1 MAHATIVDTHGNVMG
16 QLTLVPMGKADF
28 GLGLEALVQLP
39 AAQADAQGEAEL
51 QVLEGARYEYE
62 LSDKAW
68 QLMPSSWGASTD
80 VVLQSKLPSRQHCGV
95 LNPGLA
101 TGTLNLTVQDAQGQ
115 PVGAARIEVRSRKLD
130 YRTDYQLMLNDIT
143 QHCVGLLQ
151 DWQGATDFKATPDP
165 SGDEA
170 TLGQQFAFVRALLNT
185 PSFEHALQR
194 IASHP
199 HEAWTQEETQQPV
212 VRGFKPS
219 GKLMRQL
226 ASGSR
231 RMAVP
236 QGHSLHAVLPT
247 LPERITV
254 RQNSRTTDTPENRF
268 VKFALRSFR
277 QFLAE
282 MRDKEA
288 LQTTKH
294 ERLRTELD
302 ALNDKLD
309 QALGCDALRHA
320 GEPTFLPLGSPT
332 LQRREGYRQMLQA
345 WTQFAMAAK
354 LVWQGGESV
363 YGMGQRDVATLY
375 EYWVFFE
382 LLRTVKDVFKLD
394 IPDIQKLIV
403 PTADGFGL
411 MLRAGKHLP
420 LSGTSKQPGRELE
433 VRFSYN
439 RTFSSNKTSHQPGSW
454 TKNMRPDYTLSMWPL
469 GFTEAQAEAQELMV
483 HVHFDAKYR
492 LEQAADLLST
502 STEAN
507 ASQAHDE
514 DPEQDTIKQAEASGT
529 YKRADLLKMHAYR
542 DAIRRSHGAYV
553 VYPGDAQNGEPFQS
567 FHEVLPGLG
576 AFALRPGKGT
586 QALKN
591 FLQDV
596 VAHVCDRTT
605 ARERQ
610 TYETFKSYRHKGL
623 PLNEDKR
630 QLYSVIPEQWEP
642 GQRHSPPA
650 DTHVL
655 VGWCKDAQHLQWILQ
670 KGLYNFR
677 MGATEG
683 GLRLT
688 PEVVSAKYL
697 LLHGADGL
705 ALPCL
710 LRVRNAEQG
719 PSLMN
724 KQQLSETGYP
734 TAPSREAYL
743 VFEVEKSAAF
753 EGMQWDLAALPN
765 MPETAQHGYPFA
777 TTLDALLDA
786 ITPPKQQPADQPYL
800 GISPQGE

>member
-1 MAHATIVDTHGNVMG
+1 MAHATIVDTQGNAIG
-16 QLTLVPMGKADF
+16 QLVLVPMGKADF
-28 GLGLEALVQLP
+28 GKGLEALVQLP
-39 AAQADAQGEAEL
+39 AAQAAAQGEAEL

-62 LSDKAW
+62 LTQKTW
-68 QLMPSSWGASTD
+68 QLLPTSWGASTD
-80 VVLQSKLPSRQHCGV
+80 VVLQSKLPARQHCGV

-101 TGTLNLTVQDAQGQ
+101 TGTLNLTVQDSNGQ
-115 PVGAARIEVRSRKLD
+115 PVGTARIEVRSRKLD
-130 YRTDYQLMLNDIT
+130 YRTDYQLMLNDIIK
-143 QHCVGLLQ
+143 HCVGLLQ
-151 DWQGATDFKATPDP
+151 DWQGASDFKATPN
-165 SGDEA
+165 GDET

-199 HEAWTQEETQQPV
+199 HETWTQEESQQPT
-212 VRGFKPS
+212 VRGFRPS

-226 ASGSR
+226 ASSSR

-247 LPERITV
+247 LPERING

-268 VKFALRSFR
+268 VKFALRNFH

-282 MRDKEA
+282 MRNKEA

-294 ERLRTELD
+294 ERLRHELD
-302 ALNDKLD
+302 ALTNKLD
-309 QALGCDALRHA
+309 QTLGCDALRHA

-332 LQRREGYRQMLQA
+332 LQRREGYRQVLQA
-345 WTQFAMAAK
+345 WTSFAMAAK
-354 LVWQGGESV
+354 LVWEGGEKV

-382 LLRTVKDVFKLD
+382 LLRTVELVFQLD
-394 IPDIQKLIV
+394 MPDIKTLIA
-403 PTADGFGL
+403 PPGDGFGL
-411 MLRAGKHLP
+411 MLRAGRHLP

-439 RTFSSNKTSHQPGSW
+439 RTFSSNKTTSQTGSW
-454 TKNMRPDYTLSMWPL
+454 TKHMRPDYTLSLWPV

-492 LEQAADLLST
+492 LEQAASLLSSPT
-502 STEAN
+502 DAQGTDDETVATEE
-507 ASQAHDE
+507 DE
-514 DPEQDTIKQAEASGT
+514 IKQAEASGT

-553 VYPGDAQNGEPFQS
+553 VYPGDKQDGEPFQG

-576 AFALRPGKGT
+576 AFALRPGNGT
-586 QALKN
+586 QALQK
-591 FLQDV
+591 FLCDV

-610 TYETFKSYRHKGL
+610 TYEAFKSYQHKDKGF
-623 PLNEDKR
+623 PLNEEKR
-630 QLYSVIPEQWEP
+630 ELYNTMPEKWEQD
-642 GQRHSPPA
+642 QRHTPPA
-650 DTHVL
+650 DTQVL
-655 VGWCKDAQHLQWILQ
+655 VGWCKDKQHLNWILE

-697 LLHGADGL
+697 LLHGVDGL
-705 ALPCL
+705 GLPRL
-710 LRVRNAEQG
+710 MRVRNTVLG
-719 PSLMN
+719 PSLLN
-724 KQQLSETGYP
+724 KKQLTASGYP
-734 TAPSREAYL
+734 SEPSREAYL
-743 VFEVEKSAAF
+743 VFEVEPSPAF
-753 EGMQWDLAALPN
+753 HDLQWDLAAIPDLPD
-765 MPETAQHGYPFA
+765 TAQQGYPFA
-777 TTLDALLDA
+777 TTLEILLNVA
-786 ITPPKQQPADQPYL
+786 K
-800 GISPQGE
+800 

>member
-1 MAHATIVDTHGNVMG
+1 MAYATIVDTYGNAMG
-16 QLTLVPMGKADF
+16 QLALVPMGKADF
-28 GLGLEALVQLP
+28 GAGLEALVQLP
-39 AAQADAQGEAEL
+39 AAQAAAQGEAEL

-62 LSDKAW
+62 LSKETW
-68 QLMPSSWGASTD
+68 QLLATSWGASTD

-101 TGTLNLTVQDAQGQ
+101 TGTLNLTVQDADGQ
-115 PVGAARIEVRSRKLD
+115 TVGTARIEVRSRKLD
-130 YRTDYQLMLNDIT
+130 YRSDYQLMLNDIT

-151 DWQGATDFKATPDP
+151 DWQGATDFKATPDA

-194 IASHP
+194 IATHP
-199 HEAWTQEETQQPV
+199 HGAWTQEETKQPV

-236 QGHSLHAVLPT
+236 ESHSLHAVLPT

-282 MRDKEA
+282 MSDKPA
-288 LQTTKH
+288 LQSIRH
-294 ERLRTELD
+294 ERLRTELN
-302 ALNDKLD
+302 ALTDKLD

-332 LQRREGYRQMLQA
+332 LQRREGYRQVLQA

-354 LVWQGGESV
+354 LVWEGGEKV

-382 LLRTVKDVFKLD
+382 LLRTVKDVFKLAM
-394 IPDIQKLIV
+394 PDIKNLIV
-403 PTADGFGL
+403 PTGDGFGL
-411 MLRAGKHLP
+411 KLRSGRFLP
-420 LSGTSKQPGRELE
+420 LNGRSTQPGRELE

-439 RTFSSNKTSHQPGSW
+439 RTFSSNKVSSQPGSW
-454 TKNMRPDYTLSMWPL
+454 TKNMRPDYTLSLWPV
-469 GFTEAQAEAQELMV
+469 GFTEEQAETQELMV

-492 LEQAADLLST
+492 LEQAADLLSSPT
-502 STEAN
+502 VTDDS
-507 ASQAHDE
+507 E
-514 DPEQDTIKQAEASGT
+514 DVDSNPEQDEIKKAEASGT

-553 VYPGDAQNGEPFQS
+553 VYPGDKQDGEPFKG

-576 AFALRPGKGT
+576 AFALRPGNGT
-586 QALKN
+586 EALES
-591 FLQDV
+591 FLSDV

-610 TYETFKSYRHKGL
+610 TYENFKSYQSRGPPLAEEQRTLYQVVPERTGQKRHT
-623 PLNEDKR
+623 
-630 QLYSVIPEQWEP
+630 
-642 GQRHSPPA
+642 PPA
-650 DTHVL
+650 DTAVL
-655 VGWCKDAQHLQWILQ
+655 LGWYKDANHLQWIKD

-677 MGATEG
+677 LGNTAGA
-683 GLRLT
+683 LRLT
-688 PEVVSAKYL
+688 PQIVGAQYL
-697 LLHGADGL
+697 MLHGPNGH
-705 ALPCL
+705 ALPGL
-710 LRVRNAEQG
+710 YRMTQVEQG
-719 PSLMN
+719 PSLVSDTE
-724 KQQLSETGYP
+724 LVEFGYP
-734 TAPSREAYL
+734 TPPTRKAYVL
-743 VFEVEKSAAF
+743 FNVERAVEF
-753 EGMQWDLAALPN
+753 EGFEWAFQKLPN
-765 MPETAQHGYPFA
+765 LPENVHQGYPFA
-777 TTLDALLDA
+777 TDLATLMTVAKVL
-786 ITPPKQQPADQPYL
+786 TF
-800 GISPQGE
+800 

>member
-1 MAHATIVDTHGNVMG
+1 MAYATIVDSLGKTIG
-16 QLTLVPMGKADF
+16 QLELVPQGASPDA
-28 GLGLEALVQLP
+28 LLVLSASEA
-39 AAQADAQGEAEL
+39 AALGEAEV

-62 LSDKAW
+62 FTDDKSWRLS
-68 QLMPSSWGASTD
+68 PTNWGASTD

-101 TGTLNLTVQDAQGQ
+101 TGTLNLTVQDATGQ
-115 PVGAARIEVRSRKLD
+115 PVGSMRVEVRSRKLG

-143 QHCVGLLQ
+143 AHCVVLLQ
-151 DWQGATDFKATPDP
+151 DWQAASQFKATPDV
-165 SGDEA
+165 SGNET

-199 HEAWTQEETQQPV
+199 HETWKQEETQQPV

-219 GKLMRQL
+219 GKLVRQL

-236 QGHSLHAVLPT
+236 PGHSLYAVLPT

-254 RQNSRTTDTPENRF
+254 QQNSRTTDTPENRF

-282 MRDKEA
+282 MREKPA

-302 ALNDKLD
+302 ALTDKLD
-309 QALGCDALRHA
+309 QALGCDALRHT

-332 LQRREGYRQMLQA
+332 LQRREGYRQVLQA

-354 LVWQGGESV
+354 LVWAGGEQV

-375 EYWVFFE
+375 EYWVYFE
-382 LLRTVKDVFKLD
+382 LLRTVRDVFKLD
-394 IPDIQKLIV
+394 MPDIKQLIE
-403 PTADGFGL
+403 PTGDGFGL
-411 MLRAGKHLP
+411 KLRSGRHLA
-420 LSGTSKQPGRELE
+420 LSGTSKQPGRTLE

-439 RTFSSNKTSHQPGSW
+439 RTFSSNKTISQSGSW
-454 TKNMRPDYTLSMWPL
+454 TKNMRPDYTLSLWPM

-492 LEQAADLLST
+492 LEQAADLLSSPSAT
-502 STEAN
+502 DDRGD
-507 ASQAHDE
+507 DE
-514 DPEQDTIKQAEASGT
+514 SSSEQDEIKQAEASGT

-553 VYPGDAQNGEPFQS
+553 LYPGDKQNGEPFKG

-576 AFALRPGKGT
+576 AFALRPGNGT
-586 QALKN
+586 EALEQ
-591 FLQDV
+591 FLNDV

-610 TYETFKSYRHKGL
+610 TYENFKSYQSRG
-623 PLNEDKR
+623 R
-630 QLYSVIPEQWEP
+630 QLAEEQRALYQVVPERT
-642 GQRHSPPA
+642 GQKRHTPPA
-650 DTHVL
+650 DTAVL
-655 VGWCKDAQHLQWILQ
+655 LGWYKDALHLKWIKD

-677 MGATEG
+677 LGNTAGA
-683 GLRLT
+683 LRLT
-688 PEVVSAKYL
+688 PQIVGAQYL
-697 LLHGADGL
+697 MLHGPDGN
-705 ALPCL
+705 ALPGL
-710 LRVRNAEQG
+710 FRMTQLEQG
-719 PSLMN
+719 PSLVSDTELV
-724 KQQLSETGYP
+724 KLDYP
-734 TAPSREAYL
+734 TSPTRKAYVL
-743 VFEVEKSAAF
+743 FNVEPAVEF
-753 EGMQWDLAALPN
+753 EGFEWAFHKLPN
-765 MPETAQHGYPFA
+765 LPENVHQGYPFA
-777 TTLDALLDA
+777 TDLATLMAVA
-786 ITPPKQQPADQPYL
+786 KVV
-800 GISPQGE
+800 SF

>member
-1 MAHATIVDTHGNVMG
+1 MAHATIVDTHGNAIG

-28 GLGLEALVQLP
+28 GMGLEALVQLP
-39 AAQADAQGEAEL
+39 AAEAAELGEAEL

-62 LSDKAW
+62 LPEGW
-68 QLMPSSWGASTD
+68 QLLPTSWGASTD

-101 TGTLNLTVQDAQGQ
+101 TGTLNLTVQGAAGQ
-115 PVGAARIEVRSRKLD
+115 PLGTARIEVRSRKLD

-143 QHCVGLLQ
+143 EHCVGLLQ
-151 DWQGATDFKATPDP
+151 DWQGATDFKAMPDAN
-165 SGDEA
+165 GDKA

-199 HEAWTQEETQQPV
+199 HETWTQEETQLPV

-231 RMAVP
+231 RIAVP
-236 QGHSLHAVLPT
+236 SGHSLYAVLPT
-247 LPERITV
+247 LPERINV

-282 MRDKEA
+282 MRDKPA
-288 LQTTKH
+288 LQTNKH
-294 ERLRTELD
+294 ERLRSELD
-302 ALNDKLD
+302 ALTDKLD

-332 LQRREGYRQMLQA
+332 LQRREGYRQVLQA
-345 WTQFAMAAK
+345 WTSFAMAAK
-354 LVWQGGESV
+354 LVWEGGDKV

-394 IPDIQKLIV
+394 MPDIKNLIV
-403 PTADGFGL
+403 PTGDGFGL
-411 MLRAGKHLP
+411 KLRAGQHLA
-420 LSGTSKQPGRELE
+420 LSGTSKQPGRKLE

-439 RTFSSNKTSHQPGSW
+439 RTFSSNKTASQTGSW
-454 TKNMRPDYTLSMWPL
+454 TKHMRPDYTLSLWPV

-492 LEQAADLLST
+492 LAQAAYLLT
-502 STEAN
+502 SPTDAKD
-507 ASQAHDE
+507 ASDDE
-514 DPEQDTIKQAEASGT
+514 DTTEEDEIKQAEASGT

-553 VYPGDAQNGEPFQS
+553 VYPGDKQDGEPFQG

-576 AFALRPGKGT
+576 AFALRPGNGT
-586 QALKN
+586 EALQK
-591 FLQDV
+591 FLRNV

-610 TYETFKSYRHKGL
+610 TYETYKSYQHKGL
-623 PLNEDKR
+623 PLDEER
-630 QLYSVIPEQWEP
+630 RELYNTMPEQWEQ
-642 GQRHSPPA
+642 GQRHTPPA

-655 VGWCKDAQHLQWILQ
+655 VGWCKDEQHLNWILE

-688 PEVVSAKYL
+688 TEVVSAKYL
-697 LLHGADGL
+697 LLHGTDGL
-705 ALPCL
+705 ALPRL
-710 LRVRNAEQG
+710 LRVRNAAQG

-724 KQQLSETGYP
+724 KQQLIDTSYP
-734 TAPSREAYL
+734 TEPSREAYL
-743 VFEVEKSAAF
+743 VFEVERSHAF
-753 EGMQWDLAALPN
+753 DGMPRDLAAIPNLPGN
-765 MPETAQHGYPFA
+765 IKQGYPFA
-777 TTLDALLDA
+777 TTLDVLLDA
-786 ITPPKQQPADQPYL
+786 TNWPKPPPTAQPYL
-800 GISPQGE
+800 DISQQGK

>member
-1 MAHATIVDTHGNVMG
+1 VILSIA
-16 QLTLVPMGKADF
+16 
-28 GLGLEALVQLP
+28 EAR
-39 AAQADAQGEAEL
+39 AQGEAEL
-51 QVLEGARYEYE
+51 QLLEGARYEYE
-62 LSDKAW
+62 LPNESW
-68 QLMPSSWGASTD
+68 QLLPTSWGASTD

-101 TGTLNLTVQDAQGQ
+101 TGTLNLTVQDAECQ
-115 PVGAARIEVRSRKLD
+115 PIGSARIEVRSRKLD

-151 DWQGATDFKATPDP
+151 DWQGATDFKATPDA

-185 PSFEHALQR
+185 PSFEQALQR

-199 HEAWTQEETQQPV
+199 HETWTQEETHQPL

-236 QGHSLHAVLPT
+236 EGHSLYALLPT

-282 MRDKEA
+282 MREKPA

-302 ALNDKLD
+302 ALTDKLD
-309 QALGCDALRHA
+309 QALGCDALRHT
-320 GEPTFLPLGSPT
+320 GEPTFLPFGSPT
-332 LQRREGYRQMLQA
+332 LQRREGYRQVLQA

-354 LVWQGGESV
+354 LVWAGGKQV

-375 EYWVFFE
+375 EYWVYFE
-382 LLRTVKDVFKLD
+382 LLRTVRDVFKLD
-394 IPDIQKLIV
+394 MPDIKQLIE
-403 PTADGFGL
+403 PTGDGFGL
-411 MLRAGKHLP
+411 KLRSGRHLA
-420 LSGTSKQPGRELE
+420 LSGTSKQPGRTLE

-439 RTFSSNKTSHQPGSW
+439 RTFSSNKTISQSGSW
-454 TKNMRPDYTLSMWPL
+454 TKSMRPDYTLSLWPM
-469 GFTEAQAEAQELMV
+469 GFTEAQAEAEELMV

-492 LEQAADLLST
+492 LEQAADLLSSP
-502 STEAN
+502 STTDGTGD
-507 ASQAHDE
+507 DE
-514 DPEQDTIKQAEASGT
+514 SSPEQDEIKQAEASGT

-553 VYPGDAQNGEPFQS
+553 VYPGDKQDGEPFKG

-576 AFALRPGKGT
+576 AFALRPGNGT
-586 QALKN
+586 EALEQ
-591 FLQDV
+591 FLSDV

-610 TYETFKSYRHKGL
+610 TYENFKSYQSHGPQLAEEQRALYHVVPERTGLKRHT
-623 PLNEDKR
+623 
-630 QLYSVIPEQWEP
+630 
-642 GQRHSPPA
+642 PPA
-650 DTHVL
+650 DTAVL
-655 VGWCKDAQHLQWILQ
+655 LGWYKDANHLQWIKD

-677 MGATEG
+677 LGNTAGA
-683 GLRLT
+683 LRLT
-688 PEVVSAKYL
+688 PQIVGAQYL
-697 LLHGADGL
+697 MLHGPDGH
-705 ALPCL
+705 ALPGL
-710 LRVRNAEQG
+710 YRMTQVEQG
-719 PSLMN
+719 PSLVSDTE
-724 KQQLSETGYP
+724 LVEFGYP
-734 TAPSREAYL
+734 TPPTRKAYVL
-743 VFEVEKSAAF
+743 FNVEPAVEF
-753 EGMQWDLAALPN
+753 EGFEWSFEKLPN
-765 MPETAQHGYPFA
+765 LPANVHEGYPFA
-777 TTLDALLDA
+777 TDLATLMTVAKVVSL
-786 ITPPKQQPADQPYL
+786 
-800 GISPQGE
+800 

>member
-1 MAHATIVDTHGNVMG
+1 MAHATIVDFQGNAIG
-16 QLTLVPMGKADF
+16 QLEIVPQGMGVDA
-28 GLGLEALVQLP
+28 LEVLST
-39 AAQADAQGEAEL
+39 AQARAQGEAEVQL
-51 QVLEGARYEYE
+51 LEGARYEYE
-62 LSDKAW
+62 LTT
-68 QLMPSSWGASTD
+68 QPSWRLAPANWGASTD

-101 TGTLNLTVQDAQGQ
+101 TGTLNLTVQDATGQ
-115 PVGAARIEVRSRKLD
+115 SVGTTRVEVRSRKLG

-143 QHCVGLLQ
+143 EQCVGLLQ
-151 DWQGATDFKATPDP
+151 DWKGPTDFKATPDA

-199 HEAWTQEETQQPV
+199 HEAWTQEDATQPV
-212 VRGFKPS
+212 TRGFKPS
-219 GKLMRQL
+219 GKMLRQL

-236 QGHSLHAVLPT
+236 TSHSLHAVLPT
-247 LPERITV
+247 LPERISV
-254 RQNSRTTDTPENRF
+254 HQNSRTTDTPENRF

-282 MRDKEA
+282 VRSKEP
-288 LQTTKH
+288 LQTPKH

-302 ALNDKLD
+302 ALTDKLD

-332 LQRREGYRQMLQA
+332 LQRREGYRQVLQA

-394 IPDIQKLIV
+394 MPDIKNLIV
-403 PTADGFGL
+403 PTSDGFGL
-411 MLRAGKHLP
+411 MLRSGRHLP

-439 RTFSSNKTSHQPGSW
+439 RTFSSNRAAGLAGSW
-454 TKNMRPDYTLSMWPL
+454 TKNMRPDYTLSLWPV
-469 GFTEAQAEAQELMV
+469 GFTEAEAEAQELMV

-502 STEAN
+502 STEVD
-507 ASQAHDE
+507 ASETPDE
-514 DPEQDTIKQAEASGT
+514 DPEQDTIKHAEASGT

-553 VYPGDAQNGEPFQS
+553 VYPGDAQDGEPFKS

-586 QALKN
+586 EALQQ
-591 FLQDV
+591 FLRDV

-605 ARERQ
+605 ARERHS
-610 TYETFKSYRHKGL
+610 YETYQSYQTPAVQLAEDQRALYVVVPEKTGNKRHT
-623 PLNEDKR
+623 
-630 QLYSVIPEQWEP
+630 
-642 GQRHSPPA
+642 PPA
-650 DTHVL
+650 DTAVL
-655 VGWCKDAQHLQWILQ
+655 LGWYKDSSHLQWISSR
-670 KGLYNFR
+670 GLYNFR
-677 MGATEG
+677 LGNTAGA
-683 GLRLT
+683 LRLT
-688 PEVVSAKYL
+688 PQIVGAQYL
-697 LLHGADGL
+697 MLHGSDGH
-705 ALPCL
+705 ALPGL
-710 LRVRNAEQG
+710 FRMTQVEQG
-719 PSLMN
+719 PSLVSD
-724 KQQLSETGYP
+724 SELAGLGYP
-734 TAPSREAYL
+734 TIPSRPAYVL
-743 VFEVEKSAAF
+743 FSVAPAVEFANYT
-753 EGMQWDLAALPN
+753 WDFKKIPQLPAN
-765 MPETAQHGYPFA
+765 VSEGYPFA
-777 TTLDALLDA
+777 TDLATLLSVATVNRL
-786 ITPPKQQPADQPYL
+786 
-800 GISPQGE
+800 

>member
-1 MAHATIVDTHGNVMG
+1 MAYATIVDSHGNTMG
-16 QLTLVPMGKADF
+16 QLELAAQGKADL
-28 GLGLEALVQLP
+28 GAGLEALIQLS
-39 AAQADAQGEAEL
+39 AAEAAALGEAEV
-51 QVLEGARYEYE
+51 QVLEGARYEYALPSPNWE
-62 LSDKAW
+62 LKTT
-68 QLMPSSWGASTD
+68 SWGASTD

-101 TGTLNLTVQDAQGQ
+101 TGTLNLTVQDAAGQ
-115 PVGAARIEVRSRKLD
+115 PVGTARIEVRSRKLG

-143 QHCVGLLQ
+143 EHCVGLLQ
-151 DWQGATDFKATPDP
+151 DWQGATDFKATPDA

-199 HEAWTQEETQQPV
+199 HETWTQEETQQPV

-231 RMAVP
+231 RIAVP
-236 QGHSLHAVLPT
+236 SGHSLYAVLPT

-282 MRDKEA
+282 MRDKPA

-302 ALNDKLD
+302 ALTDKLD

-332 LQRREGYRQMLQA
+332 LQRREGYRQVLQA
-345 WTQFAMAAK
+345 WTSFAMAAK
-354 LVWQGGESV
+354 LVWEGGEKV

-382 LLRTVKDVFKLD
+382 LLRTVKDVLKLD
-394 IPDIQKLIV
+394 MPDIKNLIV
-403 PTADGFGL
+403 PTGDGFGL
-411 MLRAGKHLP
+411 KLRAGKHLP
-420 LSGTSKQPGRELE
+420 LSGTSKQLGRELE

-439 RTFSSNKTSHQPGSW
+439 RTFSSNKTASQTGSW
-454 TKNMRPDYTLSMWPL
+454 TKHMRPDYTLSLWPV

-492 LEQAADLLST
+492 LEQAANLLS
-502 STEAN
+502 SPTETAG
-507 ASQAHDE
+507 ADGEKDAIEEDE
-514 DPEQDTIKQAEASGT
+514 IKQAEASGT

-553 VYPGDAQNGEPFQS
+553 VYPGDKQDGAPFQG

-576 AFALRPGKGT
+576 AFALRPGNGT
-586 QALKN
+586 EALQK
-591 FLQDV
+591 FLRDV

-610 TYETFKSYRHKGL
+610 TYETYKSYQRKGPKL
-623 PLNEDKR
+623 AEEAR
-630 QLYSVIPEQWEP
+630 ALYNTVPEQWVT
-642 GQRHSPPA
+642 GKRHTPPA

-655 VGWCKDAQHLQWILQ
+655 VGWYKDAAHLQWILT

-688 PEVVSAKYL
+688 PEVVGAQYV
-697 LLHGADGL
+697 LLHGEGGL
-705 ALPCL
+705 AWPGL
-710 LRVRNAEQG
+710 LRVEEAHQG
-719 PSLMN
+719 PSLMS
-724 KQQLSETGYP
+724 KQQLSGHGYP
-734 TAPSREAYL
+734 SVPSREAYL
-743 VFEVEKSAAF
+743 VFNVAADLAF
-753 EGMQWDLAALPN
+753 EGMQWDLKTIPN
-765 MPETAQHGYPFA
+765 MPSNANEGYPFA
-777 TTLDALLDA
+777 TTLDVLLA
-786 ITPPKQQPADQPYL
+786 TANRL
-800 GISPQGE
+800 

>member
-1 MAHATIVDTHGNVMG
+1 MAYATIVDPHGNAMG
-16 QLTLVPMGKADF
+16 QLELVAQGKADL
-28 GLGLEALVQLP
+28 GVGLEALVELP
-39 AAQADAQGEAEL
+39 AAEAAALGEAEL
-51 QVLEGARYEYE
+51 QVLEGARYEYA
-62 LSDKAW
+62 LSNAAW
-68 QLMPSSWGASTD
+68 KLSPASWGASTD

-101 TGTLNLTVQDAQGQ
+101 TGTLNLTVQDAAGQ
-115 PVGAARIEVRSRKLD
+115 LVGTVRIEVRSRKLG

-143 QHCVGLLQ
+143 EHCVGLLQ
-151 DWQGATDFKATPDP
+151 DWQAASQFKAMPDAD
-165 SGDEA
+165 GDEA

-199 HEAWTQEETQQPV
+199 HETWTQEETQQPV

-219 GKLMRQL
+219 SKLMRQL

-236 QGHSLHAVLPT
+236 SSHSLHAVLPT
-247 LPERITV
+247 LPERIRV

-282 MRDKEA
+282 MRSKEA

-302 ALNDKLD
+302 ALTDKLD

-332 LQRREGYRQMLQA
+332 LQRREGYRQVLQA
-345 WTQFAMAAK
+345 WTSFAMAAK
-354 LVWQGGESV
+354 LVWEGGEKV

-394 IPDIQKLIV
+394 MPDIKNLIV
-403 PTADGFGL
+403 PTGDGFGL
-411 MLRAGKHLP
+411 KLRAGRHLP
-420 LSGTSKQPGRELE
+420 VSGTSKQPGRELE

-439 RTFSSNKTSHQPGSW
+439 RTFSSNKTVSQPGSW
-454 TKNMRPDYTLSMWPL
+454 TKHMRPDYTLSLWPV
-469 GFTEAQAEAQELMV
+469 GFAEVVAEAQELMV

-492 LEQAADLLST
+492 LEQAANLLSS
-502 STEAN
+502 STDTAGADDDKDATEE
-507 ASQAHDE
+507 DE
-514 DPEQDTIKQAEASGT
+514 IKQAEASGT

-553 VYPGDAQNGEPFQS
+553 VYPGDKQDGAPFQG

-576 AFALRPGKGT
+576 AFALRPGNGT
-586 QALKN
+586 EALQK
-591 FLQDV
+591 FLRDV
-596 VAHVCDRTT
+596 VEHVCDRTT

-610 TYETFKSYRHKGL
+610 TYGIYTSYKDTGNSKGA
-623 PLNEDKR
+623 PLNEERRDV
-630 QLYSVIPEQWEP
+630 YNVMPEQWES
-642 GQRHSPPA
+642 GKRHTPPA

-655 VGWCKDAQHLQWILQ
+655 VGWYKDAAHLQWILER
-670 KGLYNFR
+670 GLYNFR

-688 PEVVSAKYL
+688 PEVVGAQYV
-697 LLHGADGL
+697 LLHGEGGL
-705 ALPCL
+705 ALPGL
-710 LRVRNAEQG
+710 LRVKETHQG

-724 KQQLSETGYP
+724 KQKLSEHGYP
-734 TAPSREAYL
+734 SVPSREAYL
-743 VFEVEKSAAF
+743 VFDVAPAQAF
-753 EGMQWDLAALPN
+753 ENTQWNLKAIPN
-765 MPETAQHGYPFA
+765 MPSNVNLGYPFA
-777 TTLDALLDA
+777 ITLDVLLA
-786 ITPPKQQPADQPYL
+786 AAN
-800 GISPQGE
+800 GS

>member
-1 MAHATIVDTHGNVMG
+1 MAYATIVDSQGNTMG
-16 QLTLVPMGKADF
+16 QLALVAQGKADL
-28 GLGLEALVQLP
+28 GAGLEALMELS
-39 AAQADAQGEAEL
+39 AAEAAALGEAEV

-62 LSDKAW
+62 LPDKAW
-68 QLMPSSWGASTD
+68 QLLPTSWGASTD

-101 TGTLNLTVQDAQGQ
+101 TGTLNLTVQDAAGQ
-115 PVGAARIEVRSRKLD
+115 PVGTTRIEVRSSKLG

-143 QHCVGLLQ
+143 EHCVGLLQ
-151 DWQGATDFKATPDP
+151 DWQGATDFKATPDA

-185 PSFEHALQR
+185 PSFEYALQR

-199 HEAWTQEETQQPV
+199 HEKWTQEETQQPV

-231 RMAVP
+231 RIAVP
-236 QGHSLHAVLPT
+236 SGHSLHAVLPT
-247 LPERITV
+247 LPERIDV

-282 MRDKEA
+282 MHDKPA

-294 ERLRTELD
+294 ERLCTELD
-302 ALNDKLD
+302 ALTDKLD

-332 LQRREGYRQMLQA
+332 LQRREGYRQVLQA
-345 WTQFAMAAK
+345 WTSFAMAAK
-354 LVWQGGESV
+354 LVWEGGEKV

-382 LLRTVKDVFKLD
+382 LLRTVQDVFKLD
-394 IPDIQKLIV
+394 IPDIKNLIEE
-403 PTADGFGL
+403 TKDTFGL
-411 MLRAGKHLP
+411 KLRSGKHLP

-439 RTFSSNKTSHQPGSW
+439 RTFSSNKTASQTGSW
-454 TKNMRPDYTLSMWPL
+454 TKHMRPDYTLSLWPV
-469 GFTEAQAEAQELMV
+469 GFTEDEAEAQELMV

-492 LEQAADLLST
+492 LEQAANLLS
-502 STEAN
+502 SPTETAG
-507 ASQAHDE
+507 ADDE
-514 DPEQDTIKQAEASGT
+514 KDVIEEDEIKQAETSGT

-553 VYPGDAQNGEPFQS
+553 VYPGDKQDGAPFQG

-576 AFALRPGKGT
+576 AFALRPGNGT
-586 QALKN
+586 EALQK
-591 FLQDV
+591 FLRDV

-610 TYETFKSYRHKGL
+610 TYETYKSYQRKGPKL
-623 PLNEDKR
+623 AEEGR
-630 QLYSVIPEQWEP
+630 ALYNTVPEQWKS
-642 GQRHSPPA
+642 GKRHTPPT

-655 VGWCKDAQHLQWILQ
+655 VGWYKDAAHLQWILT

-688 PEVVSAKYL
+688 PEVVGAQYV
-697 LLHGADGL
+697 LLHGEGGL
-705 ALPCL
+705 AWPGL
-710 LRVRNAEQG
+710 LRVEEAHQG
-719 PSLMN
+719 PSLMS
-724 KQQLSETGYP
+724 KQKLSEHGYP
-734 TAPSREAYL
+734 SVPSREAYL
-743 VFEVEKSAAF
+743 VFNIALDRSF
-753 EGMQWDLAALPN
+753 EGMQWDLKAIPN
-765 MPETAQHGYPFA
+765 MPSNANEGYPFA
-777 TTLDALLDA
+777 TTLDVLLA
-786 ITPPKQQPADQPYL
+786 TANRL
-800 GISPQGE
+800 

>member
-1 MAHATIVDTHGNVMG
+1 MAYATIVDPHGNAMG
-16 QLTLVPMGKADF
+16 QLELVAQGKADL
-28 GLGLEALVQLP
+28 GAGLEALVELP
-39 AAQADAQGEAEL
+39 AAEAAALGEAEL
-51 QVLEGARYEYE
+51 QVLEGARYEYA
-62 LSDKAW
+62 LSNAAW
-68 QLMPSSWGASTD
+68 KLSPASWGASTD

-101 TGTLNLTVQDAQGQ
+101 TGTLNLTVQDAAEQLLGT
-115 PVGAARIEVRSRKLD
+115 VRIEVRSRKLG

-143 QHCVGLLQ
+143 EHCVGLLQ
-151 DWQGATDFKATPDP
+151 DWQAASQFKAMPDADGD
-165 SGDEA
+165 GDEA

-199 HEAWTQEETQQPV
+199 HETWTQEETQQPV

-236 QGHSLHAVLPT
+236 TSHSLHAVLPT
-247 LPERITV
+247 LPERIRV

-282 MRDKEA
+282 IRSKEA

-302 ALNDKLD
+302 ALTDKLD

-332 LQRREGYRQMLQA
+332 LQRREGYRQVLQA
-345 WTQFAMAAK
+345 WTSFAMAAK
-354 LVWQGGESV
+354 LVWEGGERV

-394 IPDIQKLIV
+394 MPDIKNLIV
-403 PTADGFGL
+403 PTGDGFGL
-411 MLRAGKHLP
+411 KLRAGRHLP
-420 LSGTSKQPGRELE
+420 VSGTSKQPGRELE

-439 RTFSSNKTSHQPGSW
+439 RTFSSNKTVSQPGSW
-454 TKNMRPDYTLSMWPL
+454 TKHMRPDYTLSLWPV
-469 GFTEAQAEAQELMV
+469 GFAEVEAEAQELMV

-492 LEQAADLLST
+492 LEQAANLLSS
-502 STEAN
+502 STDTEGADDDKD
-507 ASQAHDE
+507 ATEEDE
-514 DPEQDTIKQAEASGT
+514 IKQAEASGT

-553 VYPGDAQNGEPFQS
+553 VYPGDKQDGAPFQG

-576 AFALRPGKGT
+576 AFALRPGNGT
-586 QALKN
+586 EALQK
-591 FLQDV
+591 FLRDV
-596 VAHVCDRTT
+596 VEHVCDRTT

-610 TYETFKSYRHKGL
+610 TYGIYTSYKDTGNSKGA
-623 PLNEDKR
+623 PLNEERRDV
-630 QLYSVIPEQWEP
+630 YNVMPEQWES
-642 GQRHSPPA
+642 GKRHTPPA

-655 VGWCKDAQHLQWILQ
+655 VGWYKDAAHLQWILT

-688 PEVVSAKYL
+688 PEVVGAQYV
-697 LLHGADGL
+697 LLHGEGGL
-705 ALPCL
+705 ALPGL
-710 LRVRNAEQG
+710 LRVKETHQG

-724 KQQLSETGYP
+724 KQKLSEHGYP
-734 TAPSREAYL
+734 SVPSREAYL
-743 VFEVEKSAAF
+743 VFDVAPAQAF
-753 EGMQWDLAALPN
+753 ENTQWNLKAIPN
-765 MPETAQHGYPFA
+765 MPSNVNLGYPFA
-777 TTLDALLDA
+777 ITLDVLLA
-786 ITPPKQQPADQPYL
+786 AAN
-800 GISPQGE
+800 GS